1 MSEKIYVS
9 PSDQG
14 RNEYGA
20 GNTVEEAQC
29 EKIATAL
36 VDALRRCG
44 FESMTDLLADM
55 HERVA
60 QSNAWGAIL
69 HVCLHTNAYDGKV
82 GGTRLFCYELGGEGH
97 KACEAVMATLAPI
110 TPGTSDAITARPE
123 LYEVRETT
131 ATCVY
136 VEVDFHDVPEIA
148 LWIIS
153 HTTEIAEAIAEGIC
167 NYFGKEYT
175 VPEAKGSEKL
185 PAPRALEER
194 VAELERVVD
203 DTKKAL
209 TIALQTIANLV
220 ETVGKRYYTLAEV
233 RADEDNAEHY
243 LPTLKRLIDRGHL
256 RGKSGDGDG
265 LILDLSED
273 AVRLL
278 VVLDRAGVFGV

>member
-1 MSEKIYVS
+1 MPEKIYVS
-9 PSDQG
+9 PSDQR
-14 RNEYGA
+14 RNKYGA

-55 HERVA
+55 YERVA

-69 HVCLHTNAYDGKV
+69 HVCLHTNAHDGKV

-153 HTTEIAEAIAEGIC
+153 HTTEIAEAIAQGIC

-175 VPEAKGSEKL
+175 APEAKGSEKL
-185 PAPRALEER
+185 PAPSDLEER
-194 VAELERVVD
+194 VTELEKIVAGLMSSVELLA
-203 DTKKAL
+203 KA
-209 TIALQTIANLV
+209 
-220 ETVGKRYYTLAEV
+220 VGNSYHSLGDV
-233 RADEDNAEHY
+233 RADEENAEFY
-243 LPTLKRLIDRGHL
+243 LPTLNLLIDQGHL
-256 RGKSGDGDG
+256 RGKGGTGDDM
-265 LILDLSED
+265 ILDLPEN

-278 VVLDRAGVFGV
+278 VFLDRAGVFGE